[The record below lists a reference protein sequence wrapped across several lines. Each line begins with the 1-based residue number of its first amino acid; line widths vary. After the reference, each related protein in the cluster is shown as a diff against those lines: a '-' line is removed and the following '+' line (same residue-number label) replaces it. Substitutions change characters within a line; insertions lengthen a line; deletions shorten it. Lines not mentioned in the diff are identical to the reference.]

1 MRLFRRRHK
10 LSIRERQLQRQRQEV
25 GPNGWTCHV
34 CGDYRSDSKISV
46 HSTITMFSGV
56 SLQQNVRYCNDRSEC
71 REGAKNIKW
80 IRGAENG
87 RS

>member
-1 MRLFRRRHK
+1 MALLEKLFRRRPK
-10 LSIRERQLQRQRQEV
+10 LSKLEVQQQEV

-34 CGDYRSDSKISV
+34 CGDYRPDSKISV
-46 HSTITMFSGV
+46 HSTDTMFSGV
-56 SLQQNVRYCNDRSEC
+56 SLQQNVRYCNDRLEC

-87 RS
+87 RT